1 MKNWLINAFGFSK
14 RQYNGL
20 LYLVILII
28 IVTAAPYLY
37 SFFNKKD
44 TVKSKTETLA
54 LQKLELVD
62 RYEKKRYK
70 DARNEIEE
78 VEAKRKIQYFEFNPN
93 LITEKEWQ
101 QFGLSYKQAK
111 SIVNYVKK
119 GGKFY
124 KPEDL
129 KKMYTI
135 SPKKYEEL
143 LPYVSIP
150 KVETFEKK
158 AYSPYVKKEP
168 VVIEINRAD
177 TLELDK
183 IRGVGPAFAR
193 RIVKYRERLGGFYN
207 KEQLFEVF
215 GVDTPKFNEIKDQIS
230 IDLGSISKIN
240 INTAE
245 FDDLKRHPYLSF
257 KQMNAIVNYRKQ
269 HGSYKSIDD
278 LGKILIIKPET
289 IQKIAP
295 YLDFK

>member
-37 SFFNKKD
+37 SFFKKKD

-78 VEAKRKIQYFEFNPN
+78 VESKRKIQYFEFNPN